1 MCKEL
6 ANLYEKQLFDYVKLS
21 EILRTQARF
30 CDNILNQLR
39 PEPEYF
45 RVGFYGLSFPLFV
58 RVSITILDNH
68 FACKFNKFEFED
80 YVIRIRGKFFSE
92 QTVHLSRIR
101 I

>member
-6 ANLYEKQLFDYVKLS
+6 ANLYEKQLYDYNKLS
-21 EILRTQARF
+21 SILRTQARF

-58 RVSITILDNH
+58 RVSYSN
-68 FACKFNKFEFED
+68 
-80 YVIRIRGKFFSE
+80 VFSNDWS
-92 QTVHLSRIR
+92 HLRVTYWTNFGR
-101 I
+101 Y